1 MEFNLDQRTASLSIG
16 EFSAFSIGP
25 REPSDSTGA
34 QGLWRARLGTR
45 WHQELRATTAKS
57 TPAATFEVTISGRV
71 FHGGWTLTLA
81 GRIDQLL
88 PATPA
93 TSTAPAAPAIL
104 REIKTTLDPL
114 PAPEEDLR
122 AAHPD
127 YFAQLATYLT
137 LRRIADPAEKLRGEL
152 LFVEAGS
159 GLLQTIA
166 FTAAD
171 ENPFRVQLERVVEFL
186 NLRLRARERLRNLS
200 FRPPFSELREG
211 QQTTQADLTAAL
223 ATHRH
228 VLFTA
233 PTGFGKTGALLEC
246 ALGAM
251 KAGRYARLLYLTSK
265 ATGQLQVLRT
275 LEAMTAPPQTAE
287 TPTAGRAEIP
297 NPRSQITNKSSGG
310 TRIPASESSW
320 SLDPCPSTPPL
331 GHSTPVAAW
340 HVRPKHEHCLDPV
353 CYCQRREFNHPDSVA
368 QRWKRAGLSRFYL
381 FENLPHDIPALRDAG
396 QAAQICPYEI
406 TRTALAFQDVWI
418 GDYNY
423 VFAPANRGLFYNQPG
438 FNPAETLLV
447 IDEAHNLPAR
457 AADARS
463 FTIHADDAR
472 RVLAELDHVRAPSA
486 FLRAWETYTLLLAT
500 LDPCDALPLDQEDDL
515 ADTLRRLAES
525 LALTPL
531 EYDVIEQPVRER
543 LWEIPALADWFTQ
556 PFPRLVWSPRAGE
569 LRLTCLDAALPTGDI
584 LRDYAGV
591 IFATATPGPAASFAE
606 ACGLEGDLKAET
618 GNLKL
623 TAPSAPQASG
633 LRPQPSSV
641 ASSAQVSGLSPQ
653 VSSAPPQ
660 VSSSSPQVSS
670 AGLAGVTAHT
680 PWRDHAYEIAYDIRV
695 DTTYQQ
701 RARHA
706 PTTADTIAA
715 LHQAAAST
723 AEVSGLSPQV
733 SSAASSA
740 ASSGAVAVFFPSYA
754 YAESIANALDQRH
767 PHLRVALQPRL
778 SDLAAQTAWVDE
790 SLAFTDALFLVLG
803 SSFAEGIDTLGG
815 RISHAM
821 VVGPALPEVNA
832 VQRARLDA
840 LSRLGRDAA
849 FQRVYQIPGIQKVNQ
864 ALGRL
869 VRAPGHRAKVI
880 LHCRRFLEP
889 AYASLLDRD
898 YQFGETIASPAA
910 LTAWLKPS

>member
-1 MEFNLDQRTASLSIG
+1 MEFDLDQRTASLSIS

-25 REPSDSTGA
+25 REPSDHTGA

-45 WHQELRATTAKS
+45 WHQELRATTATA
-57 TPAATFEVTISGRV
+57 TPAAAFEIPLSGQV
-71 FHGGWTLTLA
+71 FHAGWTLTLT
-81 GRIDQLL
+81 GRIDQFLPL
-88 PATPA
+88 VPATA
-93 TSTAPAAPAIL
+93 TTAARPAIL

-127 YFAQLATYLT
+127 YFAQLATYLA
-137 LRRIADPAEKLRGEL
+137 LRRIADPSEKLRGEL

-159 GLLQTIA
+159 GFLQTIV

-171 ENPFRVQLERVVEFL
+171 EAPFRVQLERVTEFL
-186 NLRLRARERLRNLS
+186 NLRLRARERLRTLS
-200 FRPPFSELREG
+200 FRSPFPTLRDG
-211 QQTTQADLTAAL
+211 QQTTQADLSAAL
-223 ATHRH
+223 AQHRY

-233 PTGFGKTGALLEC
+233 PTGFGKTGALLDC

-251 KAGRYARLLYLTSK
+251 KSGRYARLLYLTSK

-275 LEAMTAPPQTAE
+275 LLSMTKPICHLIGDKPSASAPAAGSVSA
-287 TPTAGRAEIP
+287 PTSVIGH
-297 NPRSQITNKSSGG
+297 S
-310 TRIPASESSW
+310 
-320 SLDPCPSTPPL
+320 SLDI
-331 GHSTPVAAW
+331 GHSASDAATPVAAW

-353 CYCQRREFNHPDSVA
+353 CFCQRREFNHPDSVA
-368 QRWKRAGLSRFYL
+368 QRWQRSGLSRFYL
-381 FENLPHDIPALRDAG
+381 FENLPRDVDTLRAAG

-406 TRTALAFQDVWI
+406 TRTALAFQDVWV

-463 FTIHADDAR
+463 HTVFADDAH
-472 RVLAELDHVRAPSA
+472 RVLSELDHVRAPRP
-486 FLRAWETYTLLLAT
+486 LQRAWETWTLLLASIQ
-500 LDPCDALPLDQEDDL
+500 PCDALDLAQEDDL
-515 ADTLRRLAES
+515 ADALRQLADA

-531 EYDVIEQPVRER
+531 DYETIEQPVREC
-543 LWEIPALADWFTQ
+543 LWEIPALAEWFTQ
-556 PFPRLVWSPRAGE
+556 PFPRLIWSPRVGE
-569 LRLTCLDAALPTGDI
+569 LRLTCLDAALPTGEI

-591 IFATATPGPAASFAE
+591 IFATATPGPAQTFAE
-606 ACGLEGDLKAET
+606 ACGLKGRAGPL
-618 GNLKL
+618 GP
-623 TAPSAPQASG
+623 PSTPLATDSTISH
-633 LRPQPSSV
+633 SSFDIRHSV
-641 ASSAQVSGLSPQ
+641 TS
-653 VSSAPPQ
+653 
-660 VSSSSPQVSS
+660 
-670 AGLAGVTAHT
+670 VTALT
-680 PWRDHAYEIAYDIRV
+680 PWRDHAYDIAYDIRV
-695 DTTYQQ
+695 DTTFQQ

-706 PTTADTIAA
+706 PTTADTIAT
-715 LHQAAAST
+715 LH
-723 AEVSGLSPQV
+723 
-733 SSAASSA
+733 AASSA
-740 ASSGAVAVFFPSYA
+740 AIRHSSFDIRHSTAPRAVAVFFPSYA
-754 YAESIANALDQRH
+754 HAESIATVLNQRH

-778 SDLAAQTAWVDE
+778 SDLAAQSAWVDE

-840 LSRLGRDAA
+840 LSALGRDAA
-849 FQRVYQIPGIQKVNQ
+849 FQRVYQIPGLQKVNQ

-869 VRAPGHRAKVI
+869 VRAPGQHAKVI
-880 LHCRRFLEP
+880 LHCRRFIEP

-898 YQFGETIASPAA
+898 YQFGETLATAA
-910 LTAWLKPS
+910 DLAIWLQNPPPIRS